1 MKGISGIRHVVYG
14 HPDLKAAE
22 RFLVDFGLQPAVRTE
37 NRIYFRGTGPK
48 SYVYV
53 AQLEDTSGFRALAFE
68 VDSMDVLKRLAGAA
82 GASQVEPIDGPGGG
96 HRVVLHDPD
105 GFRIELVHG
114 IPDVEAQPMREPLV
128 LNYARLKNRHGG
140 TQRAPLGP
148 AQILRLGHVALAVSN
163 FSRSLTWYREFLGM
177 IPSDILFDG
186 SQDNQVGGFMRL
198 DRGQEWVDHHTVAL
212 FQSSNGS
219 AKTHHSSFEVQDLDA
234 HALGNKWLL
243 RQGHQHYWGIGRHVI
258 GSQIFDY
265 WKDPSGNMVE
275 HYADGDLF
283 KADAPTGYAQ
293 ASLDVLYQW
302 GPQVPQEFLP

>member
-14 HPDLKAAE
+14 HTDLKAAE
-22 RFLVDFGLQPAVRTE
+22 QFLVDFGLQPAVRTE
-37 NRIYFRGTGPK
+37 NRIYFRGAGPK

-68 VDSMDVLKRLAGAA
+68 VDSMDVLKRLAETP
-82 GASQVEPIDGPGGG
+82 GASKVEPIEAPGGG

-105 GFRIELVHG
+105 GFRIEMVHG
-114 IPDVEAQPMREPLV
+114 IPEAEPLPMREPLT
-128 LNYARLKNRHGG
+128 LNYARIKNRHGG
-140 TQRAPLGP
+140 TQRAQLGP

-163 FSRSLTWYREFLGM
+163 FPRALNWYREILGM

-186 SQDNQVGGFMRL
+186 SKDNQVGGFMRL
-198 DRGQEWVDHHTVAL
+198 DRGQEWVDHHTIAL
-212 FQSSNGS
+212 FQSSTGA

-234 HALGNKWLL
+234 HALGNKWMLQ
-243 RQGHQHYWGIGRHVI
+243 QGHKHYWGIGRHVI

>member
-14 HPDLKAAE
+14 HTDLKAAE
-22 RFLVDFGLQPAVRTE
+22 QFLVDFGLQPAVRAE
-37 NRIYFRGTGPK
+37 NRIYFRGAGPK

-68 VDSMDVLKRLAGAA
+68 VDSMDVLKRLAETP
-82 GASQVEPIDGPGGG
+82 GASKVEPIEAPGGG

-105 GFRIELVHG
+105 GFRIEMVHG
-114 IPDVEAQPMREPLV
+114 IPEVEPLPMREPLT
-128 LNYARLKNRHGG
+128 LNYARVKNRHGG

-163 FSRSLTWYREFLGM
+163 FPRALNWYREILGM

-186 SQDNQVGGFMRL
+186 SKDNQVGGFMRL
-198 DRGQEWVDHHTVAL
+198 DRGQEWVDHHTIAL
-212 FQSSNGS
+212 FQSSTGA

-234 HALGNKWLL
+234 QALGNKWMLQ
-243 RQGHQHYWGIGRHVI
+243 QGHKHYWGIGRHVI

-283 KADAPTGYAQ
+283 QADVPTGFAQ